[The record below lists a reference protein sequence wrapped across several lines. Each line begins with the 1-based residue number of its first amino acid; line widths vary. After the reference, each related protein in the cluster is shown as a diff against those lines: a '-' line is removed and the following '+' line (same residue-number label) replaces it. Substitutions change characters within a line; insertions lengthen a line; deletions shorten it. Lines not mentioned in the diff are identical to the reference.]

1 MEKTKLVHQLDTPFS
16 CVQWPKVSQEDQDEI
31 LDLLCKYVFAVS
43 GLEFQL
49 RVPCMKQQPSK
60 GKRSKARKRKR
71 NQGGEPQADPVVP
84 PPPIVAGSVD
94 VGLSKITR
102 NFESSAA
109 ASPTTKDGGIAE
121 NRIAS
126 ARPGPYA
133 IIFVARSGPPSAFFS
148 HFPQM
153 VAVASKPQKFD
164 EAPRLVGLSKSCEDK
179 LGACLGIP
187 RVSSLGLR
195 VDNTAQSKALIDF
208 VRKRVPPVE
217 APWLD
222 ETAGAKF
229 QDTKINT
236 IQTPIGNKRQK
247 KT

>member
-31 LDLLCKYVFAVS
+31 LDLLCNLLSPISQYRKAYI
-43 GLEFQL
+43 
-49 RVPCMKQQPSK
+49 QPSK

-94 VGLSKITR
+94 VGLSNITR
-102 NFESSAA
+102 NLESSAA
-109 ASPTTKDGGIAE
+109 ASSTTKDGGIAE

-126 ARPGPYA
+126 NRPGPYA

-153 VAVASKPQKFD
+153 VAVASKSQKFD